1 MWECAMCGSAFNAE
15 GPDVESLLEEAV
27 SEGLPIV
34 CTECLP
40 EFEAL
45 VDTIDRVHDQRNGQ
59 GH

>member
-1 MWECAMCGSAFNAE
+1 MCGSAFNAE